1 MLQSLLSESHNLAQA
16 KTVIVILSLCKINYS
31 AKKLTTTVQNV
42 TRHLNPVKTNK
53 QTKKAINISNSESIK
68 VDKKNVKLT

>member
-53 QTKKAINISNSESIK
+53 QKKAINISNSESIK
-68 VDKKNVKLT
+68 VDKTNVKLT